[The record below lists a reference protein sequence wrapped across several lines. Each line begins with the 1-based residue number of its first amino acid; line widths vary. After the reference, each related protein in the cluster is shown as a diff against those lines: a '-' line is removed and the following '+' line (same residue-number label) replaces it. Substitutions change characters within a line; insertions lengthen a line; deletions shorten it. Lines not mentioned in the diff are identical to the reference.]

1 MTKPADQLSYAEL
14 AEEITKGCDHFWSK
28 RGGDPYGH
36 KWVNPFNPHQKTS
49 NMKPLCPTCNGT
61 GRTPDLDY
69 CPECGGDGLA
79 WSNEDQ
85 AKPSRSQDMPK
96 TYEQAIRDY
105 KTRTKAKRRAGRFS
119 RY

>member
-36 KWVNPFNPHQKTS
+36 KWVNPFNPHQKTPT
-49 NMKPLCPTCNGT
+49 MKPLCPTCNGT